1 MSTLNVKDSSGNWK
15 EIPSIGGYTKD
26 EVNTMIAGKANS
38 SHTHTLSQ
46 ITDFA
51 KKMTFT
57 EIGRNTGNSSTTLTL
72 SQSILNF
79 DLLII
84 KARDNYDYWYPAGIL
99 PSFTY
104 TDHLDNKY
112 RILMTTDNHY
122 IEYYFTSTTALHIN
136 GGNRNLVIVYGVNI
150 G

>member
-1 MSTLNVKDSSGNWK
+1 MSTLYVKGSDGNWK

-26 EVNTMIAGKANS
+26 EVNTMIAGKANA

-84 KARDNYDYWYPAGIL
+84 KARDNYDYWYPASIL

-104 TDHLDNKY
+104 TDHLNNKY
-112 RILMTTDNHY
+112 RFLMTTDNHY